1 MALYDLTEGIAKRNN
16 DRQGGLKKVYLM
28 EYVEYSRSQIVLN
41 DQRIT
46 SMPTATIY
54 EYDVWTA
61 SFDETQSREAG
72 GEVYDQS
79 LTFDIQGTQV
89 SQELWKLA
97 RKNHHCI
104 VMDRQGNG
112 RFLGIWNG
120 LEGIVNDKSG
130 AGVSDMNG
138 YSITLSGKED
148 NQAYF
153 ISNLEAKF
161 TIVKG
166 TPDVCIG

>member
-120 LEGIVNDKSG
+120 L
-130 AGVSDMNG
+130 
-138 YSITLSGKED
+138 D
-148 NQAYF
+148 NQE
-153 ISNLEAKF
+153 ISLLLSLNFAICRVSVF
-161 TIVKG
+161 DSVNYHQFF
-166 TPDVCIG
+166 CH